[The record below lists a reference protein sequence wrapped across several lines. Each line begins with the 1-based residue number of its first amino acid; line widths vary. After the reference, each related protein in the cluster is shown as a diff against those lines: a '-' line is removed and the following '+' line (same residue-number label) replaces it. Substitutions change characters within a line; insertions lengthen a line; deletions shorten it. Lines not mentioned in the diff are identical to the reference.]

1 MLLEDWIDKAMTKQE
16 LYIDGHLLTINQ
28 IVEAGNSAAIQVV
41 LDAEAEKAC
50 LASRKQVEMW
60 LGDDAPVVY
69 GVNTGLGNLKDT
81 ALSPSQHMEWN
92 LTIPYPHAVG
102 MGAFINPVITR
113 TALLI
118 RANVLSRSYS
128 GVRPALIHRMLALF
142 NAGVSPAIREL
153 GSTGLSDLGPMSHC
167 AMVLSG
173 IDGARVF
180 HNGKLQN
187 TSECFPSIGLQNS
200 FPLECKEVLSIMNGS
215 TMTQAAAVLCV
226 SAVEA
231 VLNYQNQLENI
242 IAGDFSEYADIASFN
257 EAITATFVKIRKT
270 VEFENNISCDN
281 PLLFESGTSYDVVM
295 GCNCSN
301 TQVGYDI
308 DLLCIVLAD
317 KASLLSELI
326 KRALINT
333 GYDETV
339 FAIAGNA
346 LQNIYDNAQPAS
358 ADSIPTK
365 AGQEDHV
372 EFSYGAVR
380 KAFNALAYYRTLLS
394 CLLIVLAKDSSCEI
408 ATRAVESFDV
418 NILTDPDTSLEVK
431 LAILGK
437 YLDQQLGIVS
447 FSA

>member
-1 MLLEDWIDKAMTKQE
+1 MTKEE
-16 LYIDGHLLTINQ
+16 LTIDGHSLTINQ
-28 IVEAGNSAAIQVV
+28 IVEAGKSVTLQAV
-41 LDAEAEKAC
+41 LDPEAEKAC

-81 ALSPSQHMEWN
+81 ALSPAQHMEWN

-102 MGAFINPVITR
+102 MGEFINPLITR

-128 GVRPALIHRMLALF
+128 GVRPVLIQRMLALF

-153 GSTGLSDLGPMSHC
+153 GSTGLSDLGPMAHC

-173 IDGARVF
+173 IDGARIF

-187 TSECFPSIGLQNS
+187 TSGCFPLIGLQNS
-200 FPLECKEVLSIMNGS
+200 FPLECKEVLSTMNGS

-226 SAVEA
+226 HAAEA
-231 VLNYQNQLENI
+231 VLNYQNQLESIVAADFAECANI
-242 IAGDFSEYADIASFN
+242 ISFN
-257 EAITATFVKIRKT
+257 EAIAATFAKIRKT
-270 VEFENNISCDN
+270 IELENNVSCDN
-281 PLLFESGTSYDVVM
+281 PLLFENGISYDVAM

-308 DLLCIVLAD
+308 DLLCIVLSD
-317 KASLLSELI
+317 KASLLFELI
-326 KRALINT
+326 KRALIKT
-333 GYDETV
+333 GYDEAL
-339 FAIAGNA
+339 FAVAENA
-346 LQNIYDNAQPAS
+346 VKNIYDNAQPAS
-358 ADSIPTK
+358 VDSIPTK

-380 KAFNALAYYRTLLS
+380 KAFSTLAYYRTLLS
-394 CLLIVLAKDSSCEI
+394 CLLIVCAKGSRREI
-408 ATRAVESFDV
+408 APFD
-418 NILTDPDTSLEVK
+418 IKLDTKLFEGLDTGLDVK
-431 LAILGK
+431 LDILAT
-437 YLDQQLGIVS
+437 YLDQQLGIIS
-447 FSA
+447 FTA